1 MGVTNE
7 ARLLSFK
14 DPCHPRDIWNDK
26 MKAGSIYILPFDNR
40 KNIIKELWIKDASKR
55 VEATYSSDG
64 LIKEPDL
71 WQIYRGQGDTLHKV
85 LRNCGKGLFI
95 PDPLEAFQ
103 MKDGWIDGCS
113 LSLTET
119 VVLWLSS
126 RSPVSWSHDGC
137 VLRSSKLNTSPCQ
150 EWSAWF

>member
-1 MGVTNE
+1 MGLTNE

-14 DPCHPRDIWNDK
+14 DPCHPHDIWNDK

-40 KNIIKELWIKDASKR
+40 KNIIKELWVKDASKS

-103 MKDGWIDGCS
+103 MKDGWIDGCP

-119 VVLWLSS
+119 AVLWLSS
-126 RSPVSWSHDGC
+126 RSPVSWSHDSC
-137 VLRSSKLNTSPCQ
+137 VLRSSKLNTSPWE
-150 EWSAWF
+150 EWSTWF